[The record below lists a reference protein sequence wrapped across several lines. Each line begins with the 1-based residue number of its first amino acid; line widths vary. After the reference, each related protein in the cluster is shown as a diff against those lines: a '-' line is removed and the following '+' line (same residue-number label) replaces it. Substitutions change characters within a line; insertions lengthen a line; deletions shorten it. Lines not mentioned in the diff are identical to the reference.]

1 MIKSNLKSEQQKS
14 VKLAG
19 VMYLLTILT
28 AILSMI
34 MIDSKLNV
42 SGDMSFR
49 MTHIIEN
56 IEYLRMSVAYEL
68 FFIYWSGCSFSCSI
82 WSSKVSE

>member
-34 MIDSKLNV
+34 MIDSN
-42 SGDMSFR
+42 
-49 MTHIIEN
+49 
-56 IEYLRMSVAYEL
+56 
-68 FFIYWSGCSFSCSI
+68 
-82 WSSKVSE
+82 